1 MMGGNAYEALLV
13 SLAIS
18 FVVAIPGL
26 VNVFVGYGLFRRRR
40 WSRIVALIFG
50 GFSVLAAGQSLVVG
64 FWEGE
69 VEVIMSAGILGGY
82 ALLVFSI
89 LLQKRYAAEFTQ
101 R

>member
-40 WSRIVALIFG
+40 SSRICCLIFG

-89 LLQKRYAAEFTQ
+89 LLQKRYAAEFT
-101 R
+101 